1 MFGLDKVFKGALN
14 LFGGGLGGGLLSGF
28 LPTLIGG
35 MFKKDIPKPRAM
47 PPPPVNMV
55 KRKGVSGAIDADK
68 KRRQR
73 SLMGRAGN
81 IAGGSLGGSTES
93 AQGYSG
99 TTLGG

>member
-1 MFGLDKVFKGALN
+1 MLDPKLIKENSQAIKEMLKSRDVEFDLDGL
-14 LFGGGLGGGLLSGF
+14 
-28 LPTLIGG
+28 
-35 MFKKDIPKPRAM
+35 
-47 PPPPVNMV
+47 
-55 KRKGVSGAIDADK
+55 IDADK